1 MKKKVAL
8 LLALCVG
15 AAAFAGCSSV
25 WPSTPGIPVV
35 NHEGATVARS
45 WKENLKGMGKFA
57 GKNFMNYDYDDPY
70 EGASVLRSWMK
81 DIGGMQKFTDKYF
94 LNYDYDDPYNE

>member
-8 LLALCVG
+8 LLTLCVG
-15 AAAFAGCSSV
+15 AAAFAGCSSI

-35 NHEGATVARS
+35 NHEGATV
-45 WKENLKGMGKFA
+45 W
-57 GKNFMNYDYDDPY
+57 
-70 EGASVLRSWMK
+70 RSWMK
-81 DIGGMQKFTDKYF
+81 DVGGIQKFTDKYF